1 MLRKSSCLLKW
12 SILCTFLLY
21 ILLIQ
26 YVNKCPFNLKI
37 NSTQIKTYR
46 IRDSNDLIRQCN
58 QTSSDRL
65 QRAIVVFYP
74 ENQEKKYLPELRW
87 LYLSWIE
94 MINSGESSYWR
105 TDLIIFS
112 GNRTSNLEKLA
123 CLVDQIR
130 LNKDEAPQCRVFTY
144 HRISARNSSYHDSLP
159 IDHQKR
165 SAQLYDRLKNYR
177 YVDSINIIF
186 EGYEV
191 LRMYDYIL
199 RTDIDVFITKFFAN
213 SIPITNTTLLTG
225 HGGYSVEFNRYRLQ
239 RVARDLSWRYANL
252 SNIGS
257 TW

>member
-1 MLRKSSCLLKW
+1 M
-12 SILCTFLLY
+12 FLVY

-26 YVNKCPFNLKI
+26 YLKQCPFNPKT
-37 NSTQIKTYR
+37 NSIRIKTYR
-46 IRDSNDLIRQCN
+46 SRDSNELIRQCN
-58 QTSSDRL
+58 RSSSDRL
-65 QRAIVVFYP
+65 QRAIVIFYP
-74 ENQEKKYLPELRW
+74 ENQETKYLPELRW

-94 MINSGESSYWR
+94 MINAGESPYWR

-112 GNRTSNLEKLA
+112 GNRTSNLQELA

-130 LNKDEAPQCRVFTY
+130 LTKDEPPQCRVFTY
-144 HRISARNSSYHDSLP
+144 HQISARNSSYHDSLP
-159 IDHQKR
+159 IDYRKR
-165 SAQLYDRLKNYR
+165 SPQLYDRLKNYR

-186 EGYEV
+186 EGYAAFQ
-191 LRMYDYIL
+191 MYDYIL
-199 RTDIDVFITKFFAN
+199 RTDIDVFITKYFAD

-225 HGGYSVEFNRYRLQ
+225 HGGYSVAFNSHRLR